1 MPIRYPEASQ
11 GGVPPGVTR
20 GSAVVVQDAFT
31 GDDATAPLP
40 GVDDAFGFGARSPAP
55 KEPRE
60 AVDPLLGTTV
70 GGVLLER
77 LIGEGGMGRVYLGRQ
92 SAPQRPVA
100 VKVVRQGIGTA
111 AVLRRFEREAESLA
125 RLRHPGI
132 ASIHVYGTVM
142 SVGVETPY
150 FVMEYVAGGMPVTE
164 YAAANGLT
172 AHARLELFRRVCEAV
187 GHAHARG
194 VLHRD
199 LKPANI
205 LVDAD
210 GQPKLIDFGVARH
223 LDRDTILTTGFGD
236 IGRLVGTIQYMAPEQ
251 FHGDSASVDVQADV
265 YSLGVVLYELLSGR
279 PPFDLRQA
287 VLAQA
292 ARVVLE
298 EEPPPLSVVSGQVG
312 RGIGHVVRTCLEK
325 DPRRRYASV
334 ADLESDIGRYLLGE
348 PVHAQPPALRDWLRR
363 LWRKQRSAMA
373 FAAGMAAVGL
383 AVGLADAVGR
393 LIPSRSDEMRSIG
406 PAARDAASIAD
417 VADIATIADR
427 MYVSMKAARLA
438 PEAAEALA
446 AKAGN
451 LTVDLEEIDADVAR
465 ALARHGDGLSIAGI
479 RFLADDVA
487 AELAKTRGGSLNL
500 DPVKQLSRVACESL
514 ARYSGWLN
522 MNGVDPWPDGGLEAI
537 AAHEGGLSITV
548 AGLTVEQARILG
560 RHTGHLYVLGI
571 TALEE
576 DAARELVQH
585 TGRLDLSLAQGITP
599 EAEAILRQRRDIFFP
614 GKPEPIAPAGEAPAA
629 EE

>member
-1 MPIRYPEASQ
+1 MFQEA
-11 GGVPPGVTR
+11 V
-20 GSAVVVQDAFT
+20 T
-31 GDDATAPLP
+31 GDDASEPLP
-40 GVDDAFGFGARSPAP
+40 GVDDAFGFGTRSPPAGP
-55 KEPRE
+55 EE
-60 AVDPLLGTTV
+60 QLDPLLGTTV

-111 AVLRRFEREAESLA
+111 AALRRFEREAESLA
-125 RLRHPGI
+125 RLGHPGI
-132 ASIHVYGTVM
+132 ASIHLYGTVA
-142 SVGVETPY
+142 SAGVETPY
-150 FVMEYVAGGMPVTE
+150 FVMEYVAGAMPVTE
-164 YAAANGLT
+164 YAVANGLP
-172 AHARLELFRRVCEAV
+172 AHGRLELFLRVCDAV

-205 LVDAD
+205 LVDEN

-223 LDRDTILTTGFGD
+223 LDRDTILTTGFSD

-251 FHGDSASVDVQADV
+251 FHSDSAGLGVQADV

-298 EEPPPLSVVSGQVG
+298 DEPPPLSIVNGQVG
-312 RGIGHVVRTCLEK
+312 RGIGYVVRACLEK
-325 DPRRRYASV
+325 DPRRRYSSV
-334 ADLESDIGRYLLGE
+334 ADLEADIGRYLMGE

-373 FAAGMAAVGL
+373 FGAGMAAVGL
-383 AVGLADAVGR
+383 AVAVGR
-393 LIPSRSDEMRSIG
+393 LIPSRLDETPSMS
-406 PAARDAASIAD
+406 PAARGAASIAD
-417 VADIATIADR
+417 VADIKTIADR
-427 MYVSMKAARLA
+427 MYVSMEAARLA

-446 AKAGN
+446 AKAGH
-451 LTVDLEEIDADVAR
+451 LTVNLEEIDAEVAR
-465 ALARHGDGLSIAGI
+465 ALATHQDGLAIAGI

-500 DPVKQLSRVACESL
+500 DPVKRLSKTACESL

-522 MNGVDPWPDGGLEAI
+522 MNGVDPWPEGGLAAI
-537 AAHEGGLSITV
+537 AAHQGGLSITID
-548 AGLTVEQARILG
+548 GLTTEQARILG
-560 RHTGHLYVLGI
+560 RHSGHLYVLGI

-585 TGRLDLSLAQGITP
+585 TGPLELWNARGITP
-599 EAEAILRQRRDIFFP
+599 EAEAILRQRRDIVFP
-614 GKPEPIAPAGEAPAA
+614 GRPDPIAPAGAPSPA

>member
-1 MPIRYPEASQ
+1 VY
-11 GGVPPGVTR
+11 
-20 GSAVVVQDAFT
+20 QDEVT
-31 GDDATAPLP
+31 GDDASEPLP
-40 GVDDAFGFGARSPAP
+40 GADDAFGFGTRAP
-55 KEPRE
+55 QTRPRQEEE
-60 AVDPLLGTTV
+60 ADPLLGTTV

-100 VKVVRQGIGTA
+100 VKVVREGIGTA
-111 AVLRRFEREAESLA
+111 TVLRRFEREAESLA
-125 RLRHPGI
+125 RLDHPGI
-132 ASIHVYGTVM
+132 ASIHLYGTI
-142 SVGVETPY
+142 SSAGVEKPY
-150 FVMEYVAGGMPVTE
+150 FVMEYVAGATPVTE
-164 YAAANGLT
+164 YAAANGLP
-172 AHARLELFRRVCEAV
+172 AHGRLELFRRVCQAV

-223 LDRDTILTTGFGD
+223 LDRDTILTTGFSD

-251 FHGDSASVDVQADV
+251 FHSASAGLGVQADF

-279 PPFDLRQA
+279 PPFDLKQA

-298 EEPPPLSVVSGQVG
+298 EEPPPLSVVNGQVG

-325 DPRRRYASV
+325 DPRRRYSSV
-334 ADLESDIGRYLLGE
+334 ADLEADIGRYLMGE
-348 PVHAQPPALRDWLRR
+348 PVRAQPPALRDRLRR
-363 LWRKQRSAMA
+363 LWRKQRSGLA
-373 FAAGMAAVGL
+373 FGAGMAAVGL
-383 AVGLADAVGR
+383 ALLVGQLM
-393 LIPSRSDEMRSIG
+393 PSRPDKTRSMSR
-406 PAARDAASIAD
+406 AARDAAAIAELAEIKT
-417 VADIATIADR
+417 VAGR
-427 MYVSMKAARLA
+427 RYVSLEAQRLA
-438 PEAAEALA
+438 PGVAAALAAEA
-446 AKAGN
+446 GH
-451 LTVDLEEIDADVAR
+451 LTVDLGEIDADVATG
-465 ALARHGDGLSIAGI
+465 LAMHRDGLAIAGI
-479 RFLADDVA
+479 QFLADDVA

-500 DPVKQLSRVACESL
+500 DPVKRLSRTACESL

-522 MNGVDPWPDGGLEAI
+522 MNGVDPWPEGGLEAI

-548 AGLTVEQARILG
+548 DGLTVEQARILG

-585 TGRLDLSLAQGITP
+585 TGRLDLWNARGITP
-599 EAEAILRQRRDIFFP
+599 EAESILSQSRDIVFP
-614 GKPEPIAPAGEAPAA
+614 GRPEPFAPAGEPSPA